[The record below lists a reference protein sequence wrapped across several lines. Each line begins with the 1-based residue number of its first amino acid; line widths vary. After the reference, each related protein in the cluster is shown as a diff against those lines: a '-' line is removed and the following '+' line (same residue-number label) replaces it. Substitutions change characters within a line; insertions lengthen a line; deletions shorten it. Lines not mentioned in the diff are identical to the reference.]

1 MIEQEKNEFIY
12 DVRLVERHIAE
23 GKIARKDYEAYLRAL
38 ESVEENSETISSRAL
53 FDLPEEPD
61 DCGANSAD
69 AK

>member
-23 GKIARKDYEAYLRAL
+23 GRITRKDYEAYLRTL

-53 FDLPEEPD
+53 FDLPEEPE
-61 DCGANSAD
+61 DCDESSAD
-69 AK
+69 E